1 MSKKTRGRPTQN
13 ELEASHRAH
22 KLSVVASWGERIIS
36 VIGQISRYGIV
47 VYGLVASVS
56 HLAGKQTNAIFDIG
70 INALVDFAKKSDLIG
85 ILGYIFGSFGVLYG
99 LKQKKLRSDNIERL
113 GSKHADYEKKHNPNR
128 STSGLA
134 INGRTAQEDR

>member
-1 MSKKTRGRPTQN
+1 M
-13 ELEASHRAH
+13 
-22 KLSVVASWGERIIS
+22 SVVASWGERIIS